1 MAIEIDVVP
10 NFAQS
15 EVAGVLSGSVIIRFD
30 GPVETMLVHV
40 LFKDRADQTANEAAA
55 ISAAKH
61 LAFRLTQHRDA

>member
-40 LFKDRADQTANEAAA
+40 LFKDRADQAANEEAA
-55 ISAAKH
+55 IRAAKQ
-61 LAFRLTQHRDA
+61 LALRLIRHRAE